1 MKKDTLA
8 QTLIKGLDVLECVAA
23 SKTPL
28 SAMEVSKRTGISRPT
43 AYRLLISLEIK
54 GYVAREST
62 SLFRMGSSIL
72 KLSKNE
78 LDKFELT
85 EIAKPALIKLCEKTG
100 ETSILSILSGID
112 IINLARIESSKTI
125 RIESKVGSISPAYC
139 TATGKAILAFLE
151 KQKRDELISRIDF
164 IPRTKK
170 TARNAQEL
178 AARLDTIHLQG
189 YSIDD
194 HEYDDEMMCISAPI
208 FDITG
213 KVVAAIG
220 FSGVAFRVEKLD
232 QNEIIQSVLEA
243 ANDVSRRIGYKK

>member
-43 AYRLLISLEIK
+43 AYRLLISLEEK
-54 GYVAREST
+54 GYVARESS

-112 IINLARIESSKTI
+112 VINIARIESSKTI
-125 RIESKVGSISPAYC
+125 RIESKVGSITPAYC

-151 KQKRDELISRIDF
+151 KQRRDELISRMEF

-178 AARLDTIHLQG
+178 IARLDTILSQG

-194 HEYDDEMMCISAPI
+194 HEYDDEMMCVSAPI
-208 FDITG
+208 FDMNG

-220 FSGVAFRVEKLD
+220 FSGVAFRVEKGD
-232 QNEIIQSVLEA
+232 KNEIIQSVLEA
-243 ANDVSRRIGYKK
+243 ANYVSRRIGYKK